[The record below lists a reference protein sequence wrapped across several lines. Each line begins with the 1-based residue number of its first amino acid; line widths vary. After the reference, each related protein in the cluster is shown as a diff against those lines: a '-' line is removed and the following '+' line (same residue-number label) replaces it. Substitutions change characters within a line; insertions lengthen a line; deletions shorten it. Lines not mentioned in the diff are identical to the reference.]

1 MRSRNKRS
9 VFAPKKDDPAPVAPV
24 APAPPAEKRASLIGA
39 SLQFVGEIRST
50 GSVRIEGQVT
60 GTVSARSLTVGQS
73 GEIAGRAVAETAE
86 VDGRVEGELEADT
99 VVLGPTARV
108 FGDITHRSLA
118 MAPGACFEGRSI
130 LSGAAKS
137 AGQTEA
143 DATAMP
149 AAAAAKRAIR
159 PN

>member
-1 MRSRNKRS
+1 MRSRNKSS
-9 VFAPKKDDPAPVAPV
+9 VFAPKKDHAAPVAP
-24 APAPPAEKRASLIGA
+24 PPPAEKRPSLIGA

-50 GSVRIEGQVT
+50 GSVRIDGQVT

-73 GEIAGRAVAETAE
+73 GEVAGRVVAESAE

-108 FGDITHRSLA
+108 VGDITHRSLA
-118 MAPGACFEGRSI
+118 MAPGARFEGRSI
-130 LSGAAKS
+130 LSGAAKP
-137 AGQTEA
+137 AGRTEA
-143 DATAMP
+143 DATAVP
-149 AAAAAKRAIR
+149 AAAAAKPGAR